1 MPLSGPR
8 TLQSTTDNRQPT
20 TYNLMPTIND
30 IVLVHFEGQPIFFAR
45 IEDINPD
52 HKKDWYQVKLL
63 ILQVPLKTVTW
74 ILREGYIN
82 GEEFTMGGNRMRLE
96 KVEAPAE
103 DEPDG
108 ETTPSEAPKDPEDS
122 PRNSPES
129 SLEGAEDAGKSGKA
143 TVIPFNAPKPDT
155 D

>member
-1 MPLSGPR
+1 
-8 TLQSTTDNRQPT
+8 
-20 TYNLMPTIND
+20 MPTLND

-52 HKKDWYQVKLL
+52 HKQDWYQVTLL
-63 ILQVPLKTVTW
+63 ILQVPLKTITW

-82 GEEFTMGGNRMRLE
+82 GEEFTMGGKRMRLE

-103 DEPDG
+103 DEPADDA
-108 ETTPSEAPKDPEDS
+108 TPSKARGPDGTQERS
-122 PRNSPES
+122 PGGSSEGSPGGS
-129 SLEGAEDAGKSGKA
+129 EDAGKSGKA
-143 TVIPFNAPKPDT
+143 TVIPFNAPKPDN